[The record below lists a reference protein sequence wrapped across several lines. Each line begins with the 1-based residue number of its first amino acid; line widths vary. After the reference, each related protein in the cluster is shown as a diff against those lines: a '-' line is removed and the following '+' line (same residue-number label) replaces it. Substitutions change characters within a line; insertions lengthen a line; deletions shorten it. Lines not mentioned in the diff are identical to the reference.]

1 MLGFVPIMK
10 SRHTSHRL
18 ALAVFLVLALAAWA
32 DGLASQESLA
42 RGVGVARAA
51 ALLDGAEP
59 PADGLAVVAEVQAG
73 SEAEASGTGGLPVTL
88 GIRVTRLSAAGPAGD
103 WSITVV
109 ATVLDDEP
117 WVRHETVTAPLG
129 AGGLGWVYLADLEL
143 PLELQDAV
151 VVVEERASG
160 RWGAGFVEV
169 VESLPRTPSG
179 YAVLADRRADR
190 PTDRGAA
197 ILGPPVDA
205 TTVVQLVVPAA
216 RPVTGRARFRAVV
229 TTAGVARTV
238 FYLDGVEAAV
248 DEREPFSAV
257 LDLGPEPRPHQV
269 RVVAFGPD
277 GNQLGEDTRT
287 VNARVAPFEVRIT
300 ALEPRSSV
308 AVRVVADVSVPP
320 WEELD
325 RVEFYRNDKLIETL
339 TAPPFT
345 AEVEPAGSP
354 ADFVRVVAH
363 LAGGESREDARLY
376 ADGGQLSERIEVNLV
391 EVYAVVTDREG
402 EPVRDLERD
411 RFRLRRGRQAVE
423 IERFG
428 LAEEVPLV
436 LGLMIDSSLSMW
448 TQMIETRQA
457 AARFVAETLEEE
469 DRAFVVD
476 FDTRPRVAQG
486 LTNDVTTLLRSLGS
500 LAAGGATAI
509 YDAASFSLNQFEREP
524 GRRALVL
531 LTDGR
536 DQGSSL
542 NAAHCA
548 RDAKRLGVPL
558 YILVLSPEVNLPGL
572 YPRNSHRPKTVD
584 FQLEALAR
592 ETGGRL
598 FFIERMEGL
607 GRAYSQIN
615 AELRSQYLLAFSTPE
630 ALARQEL
637 DAIKVDVEGRGL
649 KVRTVTL
656 TR

>member
-1 MLGFVPIMK
+1 MK
-10 SRHTSHRL
+10 SRYTSRRL
-18 ALAVFLVLALAAWA
+18 ALTVLLALLAAA
-32 DGLASQESLA
+32 RAGGESGDSLA

-51 ALLDGAEP
+51 ALLDGAEAP
-59 PADGLAVVAEVQAG
+59 TDGLVVVAEAKADL
-73 SEAEASGTGGLPVTL
+73 EAEASSAGGLPVTL
-88 GIRVTRLSAAGPAGD
+88 GIWVTRLSAAGPAGD

-117 WVRHETVTAPLG
+117 RIRHETVTAPPG
-129 AGGLGWVYLADLEL
+129 TGGLGWVYLADLEL
-143 PLELQDAV
+143 PLDLQDAV

-169 VESLPRTPSG
+169 VETLPRTPSG
-179 YAVLADRRADR
+179 YAMLADRRADR
-190 PTDRGAA
+190 PTDPSTGRGAG
-197 ILGPPVDA
+197 ILGPPVDT
-205 TTVVQLVVPAA
+205 TTVVQLVVPSA
-216 RPVTGRARFRAVV
+216 RPITGRARFRAVV

-248 DEREPFSAV
+248 DEREPFNAV
-257 LDLGPEPRPHQV
+257 LDLGPEPRPHLV
-269 RVVAFGPD
+269 RVVAYGPD
-277 GNQLGEDTRT
+277 GTRLGEDTRT
-287 VNARVAPFEVRIT
+287 INARVAPFEVRIT
-300 ALEPRSSV
+300 ALEPRSAE

-325 RVEFYRNDKLIETL
+325 RVELFRNETLVETL
-339 TAPPFT
+339 TAAPFA
-345 AEVEPAGSP
+345 AEVAPADGP

-363 LAGGESREDARLY
+363 LVSGESREDARLY
-376 ADGGQLSERIEVNLV
+376 GEGASLSERIEVNLV
-391 EVYAVVTDREG
+391 EIYAVVTDREG

-411 RFRLRRGRQAVE
+411 RFRLRRGRRAVE

-486 LTNDVTTLLRSLGS
+486 LTGDVTTLLRSLGS

-542 NAAHCA
+542 SAAHCA

-572 YPRNSHRPKTVD
+572 YPRNPHRPKTVD
-584 FQLEALAR
+584 FQLEGLAR

-607 GRAYSQIN
+607 SRAYSQIN

-637 DAIKVDVEGRGL
+637 DAIKVEVEGRGL